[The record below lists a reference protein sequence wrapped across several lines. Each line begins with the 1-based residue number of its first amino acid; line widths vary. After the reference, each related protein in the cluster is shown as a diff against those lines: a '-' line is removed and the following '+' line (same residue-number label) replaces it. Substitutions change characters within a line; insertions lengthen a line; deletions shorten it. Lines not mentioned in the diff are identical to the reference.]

1 MPWTC
6 WSAQGEPTM
15 DRETSVTGG
24 YNVDFISA
32 HLRAP
37 RAAAIAGIIFSV
49 LMIGSLW
56 LLRLSVS
63 ADPLEAGEWLA
74 SDAERVVVA
83 VNLVPFSGI
92 AFIWFSGVLRD
103 RLGKLEDQFFATVFL
118 GSGLLFLGMMFVAA
132 ASVGG
137 LIIAYSVQ
145 PKALFESGTF
155 SFARASTCN
164 IMQIYAVK
172 MAAVFMV
179 SSSTLALRTRCIARW
194 LALLGY
200 ASAVFLLLGGDYFSS
215 AVFVFPVWVLLVSGY
230 ILIDNLSEAPS
241 GAERS

>member
-1 MPWTC
+1 MAHD
-6 WSAQGEPTM
+6 S
-15 DRETSVTGG
+15 SVTGG
-24 YNVDFISA
+24 YNVESISA

-49 LMIGSLW
+49 LMICSLW
-56 LLRLSVS
+56 LLRLSVP

-74 SDAERVVVA
+74 SDAQRVVVA

-92 AFIWFSGVLRD
+92 AFIWFIGVLRD

-118 GSGLLFLGMMFVAA
+118 GSGLLFLGMVFVAA

-145 PKALFESGTF
+145 PKALFDSGTF
-155 SFARASTCN
+155 AFARAFTYG

-179 SSSTLALRTRCIARW
+179 STSTLALRTRFIAQW

-200 ASAVFLLLGGDYFSS
+200 VCAVFLLLGSGYVDW
-215 AVFVFPVWVLLVSGY
+215 AVFVFPIWVLLVSGY
-230 ILIDNLSEAPS
+230 ILIDNF
-241 GAERS
+241 ERSTPRMAPHGHEG